1 MFYGWFVAAA
11 AFLTLMVTVGIP
23 FYGMP
28 FYYDHFIR
36 EFGWSRA
43 ATTGGI
49 AFATLLVQ
57 PIGGLL
63 VHRFR
68 PSRLILTGSVLL
80 CVSIA
85 AFGMGSGSLYL
96 YYLAWCG
103 FIAGYVT
110 AGPIPHQ
117 VILSQWFRKRR
128 GLVMGLAYLGLGLG
142 GAISQKFVALPLMNA
157 FGWRTALIVTG
168 AICLAAAPLAL
179 FVMRDR
185 PADKGLLPDGEANE
199 PTGVRYESR
208 SFGYMLRQRSF
219 WLLAFGSACSI
230 GAIGSINQHM
240 KLLFQDAGL
249 TASTVADTTFII
261 LVSSLAG
268 RVIMGWLADV
278 VAKKY
283 VMIAAYLFVAVPVPL
298 LFIIDRPGMPELFA
312 AVFGFGLGADYML
325 IPLMAAHLFGPNSL
339 ARAMGI
345 ILPADSVAQTCF
357 PYLLGVLYDQQ
368 QNYHFGLVIVI
379 ALAFSGALAIAMLPG
394 ESDEC
399 AR

>member
-1 MFYGWFVAAA
+1 
-11 AFLTLMVTVGIP
+11 
-23 FYGMP
+23 
-28 FYYDHFIR
+28 
-36 EFGWSRA
+36 
-43 ATTGGI
+43 
-49 AFATLLVQ
+49 
-57 PIGGLL
+57 
-63 VHRFR
+63 
-68 PSRLILTGSVLL
+68 
-80 CVSIA
+80 
-85 AFGMGSGSLYL
+85 
-96 YYLAWCG
+96 
-103 FIAGYVT
+103 
-110 AGPIPHQ
+110 
-117 VILSQWFRKRR
+117 
-128 GLVMGLAYLGLGLG
+128 MGLAYLGLGLG

-185 PADKGLLPDGEANE
+185 PADKGLLPDGEASE
-199 PTGVRYESR
+199 STGVRQESH
-208 SFGYMLRQRSF
+208 SFGYMLRKRSF

-249 TASTVADTTFII
+249 AASTVADTTFII
-261 LVSSLAG
+261 LMSSLAG

-368 QNYHFGLVIVI
+368 QNYHLGLVIVI